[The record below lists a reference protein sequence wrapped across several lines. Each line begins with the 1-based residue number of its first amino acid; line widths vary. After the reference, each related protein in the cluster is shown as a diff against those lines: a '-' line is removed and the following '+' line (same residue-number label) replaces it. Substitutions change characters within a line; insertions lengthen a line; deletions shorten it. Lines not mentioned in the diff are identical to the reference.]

1 MPLEQK
7 RKADL
12 GNGFYQNPIF
22 NFDKP
27 DITVL
32 RDGTDYYL
40 TGSHSTFPSLPIY
53 HSRDLVNWELLYL
66 SLIHISRGM
75 GMIAAALAVGIAGIG
90 GGIAVAASA
99 PAAIG
104 ATSEAVSY
112 THLPTFPV
120 AFQQFKSGGRL

>member
-53 HSRDLVNWELLYL
+53 HSRDLVNWELLYYAITDP
-66 SLIHISRGM
+66 SYG
-75 GMIAAALAVGIAGIG
+75 VWG
-90 GGIAVAASA
+90 GA
-99 PAAIG
+99 PGPDQI
-104 ATSEAVSY
+104 
-112 THLPTFPV
+112 
-120 AFQQFKSGGRL
+120 